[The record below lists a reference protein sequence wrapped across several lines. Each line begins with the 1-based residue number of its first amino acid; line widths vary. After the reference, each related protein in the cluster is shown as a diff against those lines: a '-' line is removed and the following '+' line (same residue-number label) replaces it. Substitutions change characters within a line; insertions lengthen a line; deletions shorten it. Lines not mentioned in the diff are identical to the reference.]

1 MNFTRYQEYFQSIIH
16 AEQPAPPYDDPDY
29 INYTKLNWSRQ
40 QRWIKVGILNPFLAD
55 LVQKINQPQQ
65 WIVIT
70 EPWCGDAAH
79 TVPFLY
85 KLSELNSL
93 ITLDIQLRDQE
104 PHLIQRYLSGTS
116 KSIPKFI
123 IRNAAD
129 EDLMVWGPR
138 PADSQVLF
146 DRLKAE
152 GADFEEFKMQ
162 LQQWYNHDKGVSLQ
176 EELLE
181 QMRLLV

>member
-1 MNFTRYQEYFQSIIH
+1 MDFISYLEHFQTILH
-16 AEQPAPPYDDPDY
+16 AEQPTAPYDDPHY

-40 QRWIKVGILNPFLAD
+40 QRWIKVGVLNPYLED
-55 LVQKINQPQQ
+55 LVKNIKESQQ

-85 KLSELNSL
+85 KLSQLNTL
-93 ITLDIQLRDQE
+93 ITFEIQLRDQE
-104 PHLIQRYLSGTS
+104 PHLIQEYLSGTS

-123 IRNAAD
+123 VRNVAG
-129 EDLMVWGPR
+129 EDLLVWGPR
-138 PADSQVLF
+138 PAESQVLF

-162 LQQWYNHDKGVSLQ
+162 LQQWYNHDKGASLQ
-176 EELLE
+176 EELLA
-181 QMRLLV
+181 QMRF